1 MLPKYV
7 ATLLVAVFLVTFAA
21 SSLQFATRSQVLS
34 GKSLDETLKF
44 EFTIEADSSHT
55 YEISPRIK
63 EFLESKIDFS
73 TEGPVRVVSSTVEIT
88 PKDVS
93 WTENRT
99 TITSTGAAMTAHVK
113 WNTPA
118 DSANG
123 AHGEIFLNFPD
134 IPGIEGKTPNFHS
147 GGYQKDDKGRY
158 VVREVNTYQNS
169 LLLTFARFAFALTAG
184 IPYGIVLHTIFWI
197 FVLKS
202 EKRSRLAALPPQG
215 SELPRTF
222 YPNPIAEWSI
232 WTLIF
237 GIGGLVSSMMASFA
251 VYDGFM
257 SSSFTWVVFI
267 MLGIM
272 GTIALLAAFFTG
284 RSAMTVRV
292 EANSISYARG
302 RGDLQWITVAWSEIL
317 LLTEKSRTYRGTVR
331 RWIEIQFRDNRKKLK
346 LAQDIEGYPML
357 RDMVFR
363 VFTPAK

>member
-1 MLPKYV
+1 MIPKYV
-7 ATLLVAVFLVTFAA
+7 ATLAVGVFLATFAA
-21 SSLQFATRSQVLS
+21 SNLQFATRSQVLS
-34 GKSLDETLKF
+34 GKALDETLQF

-55 YEISPRIK
+55 YQINPRMK
-63 EFLESKIDFS
+63 KFLEDSISFYR
-73 TEGPVRVVSSTVEIT
+73 EGPVRVVSSSVEIT

-99 TITSTGAAMTAHVK
+99 TITSTGAGMVAHVK
-113 WNTPA
+113 WDTPA
-118 DSANG
+118 DSPNG
-123 AHGEIFLNFPD
+123 AHGQVFLNFPE
-134 IPGIEGKTPNFHS
+134 IPGLEGKAPNFHS

-158 VVREVNTYQNS
+158 VVREVNTYRNS
-169 LLLTFARFAFALTAG
+169 FLLSFARFAFALSVG
-184 IPYGIVLHTIFWI
+184 IPYGIVLHSIFWI

-232 WTLIF
+232 WTLLF
-237 GIGGLVSSMMASFA
+237 GIGGFVAGMMASFS

-257 SSSFTWVVFI
+257 SSSFTWVIFI
-267 MLGIM
+267 ILAIM
-272 GTIALLAAFFTG
+272 GAIALIAAYFTG

-292 EANSISYARG
+292 EANGISYARG
-302 RGDLQWITVAWSEIL
+302 RDDLQWITVAWGEIL

-331 RWIEIQFRDNRKKLK
+331 RWIELEFRDHRKKLK
-346 LAQDIEGYPML
+346 LPQDIEGYATL
-357 RDMVFR
+357 RDMLFR

>member
-1 MLPKYV
+1 MLAKYL
-7 ATLLVAVFLVTFAA
+7 ATLAVAVFLATFAA

-34 GKSLDETLKF
+34 GKAIDETFPF

-55 YEISPRIK
+55 YKISPTMK
-63 EFLESKIDFS
+63 QFLEEKISFY
-73 TEGPVRVVSSTVEIT
+73 TEGPARVISSTVEVT

-93 WTENRT
+93 LTENRT

-113 WNTPA
+113 WDTPA

-123 AHGEIFLNFPD
+123 AHGYVFLNFPE
-134 IPGIEGKTPNFHS
+134 IPGLEGKTPNFHS

-158 VVREVNTYQNS
+158 VVREVNTYQSS
-169 LLLTFARFAFALTAG
+169 LLLAFARFAFALTAG
-184 IPYGIVLHTIFWI
+184 IPYGVVLHSIFWI

-202 EKRSRLAALPPQG
+202 EKRARLAALPPQG

-232 WTLIF
+232 WTLLF

-272 GTIALLAAFFTG
+272 GAIALIAAFFTG

-292 EANSISYARG
+292 EANGIAYSRG
-302 RGDLQWITVAWSEIL
+302 RGDLQWIIVAWGEIL

-346 LAQDIEGYPML
+346 LAQDIEGYPAL
-357 RDMVFR
+357 RDLLFR
-363 VFTPAK
+363 VFAPSK